1 MIVSRLTRLT
11 AWNSLHFMT
20 CLQKHQKLHEKV
32 VQSRN
37 VSKTNVQV
45 VRRFAEKIQ
54 STQSCWKCE
63 TSDAKNSVICEKCG
77 SLLSPNTKR
86 NYFELLGVSET
97 FDVNNTKLTEKFRQ
111 FQSVVHPDK
120 FSNK

>member
-1 MIVSRLTRLT
+1 MMVSRLTRLT
-11 AWNSLHFMT
+11 TWNSLQFMT
-20 CLQKHQKLHEKV
+20 YLQKHQKSQV

-37 VSKTNVQV
+37 VSTTNLQV
-45 VRRFAEKIQ
+45 VRRFSEKIK

-63 TSDAKNSVICEKCG
+63 TSGAKNSVICEKCG

-97 FDVNNTKLTEKFRQ
+97 FDVNNTKLTKNFRQ